1 MYVTGLLSDFMSR
14 MHQGAVDTGSFA
26 SYITEGN
33 LYIGSGT
40 GVVSPQ
46 MSGQWEREAR
56 QRSFLISG
64 TGAFTQLNQ
73 QQFRTLLPLP
83 PEIDINAASNATQT
97 SSGQPIVWSW
107 SALPNGGAGV
117 SGIRVYFCQDPV
129 TCVPTFSTALAA
141 TGVSFT
147 NNVVPSFNTAFY
159 RVYLGVVGDG
169 ITYRAVEVTGSLGAA
184 HVTNGTLDTA

>member
-117 SGIRVYFCQDPV
+117 SGIRVYFCQDP
-129 TCVPTFSTALAA
+129 P
-141 TGVSFT
+141 
-147 NNVVPSFNTAFY
+147 PSRCSKRHANFFQK
-159 RVYLGVVGDG
+159 VG
-169 ITYRAVEVTGSLGAA
+169 
-184 HVTNGTLDTA
+184 GTLRKSTDGGSVLLRMKLLKISFDCQP